1 MGKGSHLG
9 TSLKDIRPFY
19 RNEDVKELHQDIR
32 MNIIKSRLVQNS
44 VAKDGGAADVDDL
57 KRLGNQ

>member
-44 VAKDGGAADVDDL
+44 VAKDGGAADV
-57 KRLGNQ
+57 KF